1 MTTMPWSMPA
11 EWAEH
16 ERTLIAWPA
25 RASLWGDQLEGAKQ
39 CYAQVITEVARFEPV
54 MLVTNVGA
62 GPEAAAA
69 LEGDHLHPVEVV
81 EEPIDDSW
89 LRDTGPIVLRWLPEA
104 RLANDFRFNGYGEK
118 YVPYDKDDAVAARLR
133 ERLGISMTR
142 VWGMVLEGGAITV
155 DGAGTLVTTE
165 QCLLHPKRNP
175 EMTRDDYD
183 EILPKLFGIER
194 IVWLE
199 RGLVED
205 RDTDGH
211 VDNVCAFIAPGV
223 ALVQGT
229 SDPTNPNA
237 ELLADNRAR
246 LEAAGI
252 TTIPIDVLPYDDV
265 GGRRVVVPPLNLYFV
280 NGGVLVPVADSDPD
294 AADAAV
300 AQVGDAIPDRE
311 VVPVPSSLLAY
322 GGGGIHCITQQVPA

>member
-11 EWAEH
+11 EWVEH
-16 ERTLIAWPA
+16 ERTLVAWPT
-25 RASLWGDQLEGAKQ
+25 RTELWGDQIDRAKR
-39 CYAQVITEVARFEPV
+39 CYAQVVNEVARFEPV
-54 MLVTNVGA
+54 MLVANVGA
-62 GPEAAAA
+62 GPEAKAAI
-69 LEGDHLHPVEVV
+69 EGDHPYPVEVV

-118 YVPYDKDDAVAARLR
+118 YVPYDNDDAVAARLCA
-133 ERLGISMTR
+133 RLGIASQ
-142 VWGMVLEGGAITV
+142 VVSMVLEGGAIAV

-165 QCLLHPKRNP
+165 QCLLHPTRNP
-175 EMTRDDYD
+175 GMTRADYED
-183 EILPKLFGIER
+183 VLPKLLGVER

-211 VDNVCAFIAPGV
+211 VDNVCAFIAPRV

-229 SDPTNPNA
+229 NEPSNPNA
-237 ELLADNRAR
+237 DLLANNRAR

-252 TTIPIDVLPYDDV
+252 STIPIGVLPYDDV

-280 NGGVLVPVADSDPD
+280 NGAVLVPVADGDPD
-294 AADAAV
+294 AAAAAV
-300 AQVGDAIPDRE
+300 AQISAAIPDRE
-311 VVPVPSSLLAY
+311 IVPVASSVLAY
-322 GGGGIHCITQQVPA
+322 GGGGIHCITQQIPV